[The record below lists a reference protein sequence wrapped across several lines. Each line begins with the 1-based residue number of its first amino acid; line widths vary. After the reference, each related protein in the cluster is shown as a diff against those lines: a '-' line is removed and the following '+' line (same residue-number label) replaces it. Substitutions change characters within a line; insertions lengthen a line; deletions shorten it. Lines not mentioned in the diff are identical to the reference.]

1 MYDKYSQANPI
12 TIGSKIPK
20 HKGLL
25 ISGGAV
31 GVTMSVQFVNSAGTT
46 LTSILTVNNTPYILP
61 MQVYAVNTL
70 NGMTGF
76 YVN

>member
-25 ISGGAV
+25 ISGGAA
-31 GVTMSVQFVNSAGTT
+31 GVTMSVQFVNSAGAT
-46 LTSILTVNNTPYILP
+46 LTSILTTSPTILP
-61 MQVYAVNTL
+61 IHVYAVNTL

>member
-25 ISGGAV
+25 ISGGAA
-31 GVTMSVQFVNSAGTT
+31 GVTMSVQFVTLSGAT
-46 LTSILTVNNTPYILP
+46 LTSVLTVTTSPTILP
-61 MQVYAVNTL
+61 IQVYAVNTL